1 MGSTVKNINGG
12 DRKAIMTQIAKAC
25 ESRGFFE
32 ITNHGIDHGLLDRVK
47 EVCSQQYK
55 INREQNFKDSLPIRA
70 LNRAIEAEAKGNN
83 VEKIKNMDWED
94 VFQVHEVKD
103 TNSWPLEPKDFKGI
117 IEEFHS
123 QIFNLTEKLLEIISE
138 SLGLEKG
145 YLKRAFEG
153 GHEEKPFFGTKVSHY
168 PPCPKPDLIKG
179 IHAHTNVG
187 GLILLYQ
194 DDEDPGLQV
203 LKYGYLKRAFAGGEN
218 PFFGTK
224 VSHYPPCPRP
234 DMSKGIRAHTNAGG
248 LILLY
253 QDDEVPGL
261 QVLNN
266 GSWIDVQPTQYSIVV
281 NIGDQLE
288 AVSNGKY
295 KSAWHRIL
303 PTKDGNWLSVA
314 SFYNPSYNA
323 LVSPAPQLVAQT
335 QSNGNVAHEL
345 STYPKYSFGDY
356 MKIYSKKKYEEKEPH
371 FRVVGRLTEQISC

>member
-1 MGSTVKNINGG
+1 MGVPVIDVKNIDGG
-12 DRKAIMTQIAKAC
+12 DRKAIMAQIAQAC
-25 ESRGFFE
+25 ESPGFFQ
-32 ITNHGIDHGLLDRVK
+32 IANHGIDHGLLDRVK

-55 INREQNFKDSLPIRA
+55 INREQNFKDSLPVRA

-83 VEKIKNMDWED
+83 VDKIENMDWED
-94 VFQVHEVKD
+94 VFQVHEMKD
-103 TNSWPLEPKDFKGI
+103 TNSWPSEPKEFKEI
-117 IEEFHS
+117 IEEFRS

-145 YLKRAFEG
+145 YLKRAF
-153 GHEEKPFFGTKVSHY
+153 
-168 PPCPKPDLIKG
+168 
-179 IHAHTNVG
+179 
-187 GLILLYQ
+187 
-194 DDEDPGLQV
+194 
-203 LKYGYLKRAFAGGEN
+203 AGGEK

-234 DMSKGIRAHTNAGG
+234 DLIKGIRAHTDAGG

-266 GSWIDVQPTQYSIVV
+266 GSWIDVQPMQYSIVV
-281 NIGDQLE
+281 NIGDQIE

-303 PTKDGNWLSVA
+303 PTEDGNRLSVA

-323 LVSPAPQLVAQT
+323 LVSPAPQLFAQA
-335 QSNGNVAHEL
+335 QPNGNAGHEL
-345 STYPKYSFGDY
+345 STYPKYPFGEY
-356 MKIYSKKKYEEKEPH
+356 MKIYSEQKYEAKEPR
-371 FRVVGRLTEQISC
+371 FKAVGRLNEQISC